1 MIKAVIFDLDGTLC
15 NTLADLTAAVNEAIS
30 PYSSEKKSEAEVCS
44 MIGDG
49 IPMLLSRALG
59 DAADERQK
67 EKAYKTFKKYYSEH
81 LTDNTYAYDGI
92 EQTLSALKEMKLRL
106 AVLTNKNQA
115 FAEEIV
121 KTLLPRK
128 FDVILGAK
136 PSMPKKPDPTGAF
149 FVARKLKVNT
159 DECVIVGD
167 SANDIN
173 TASNCGAVSIGVPW
187 GFRSV
192 DELRA
197 NHARFIAAE
206 PSEIAEIIKRIN
218 G

>member
-15 NTLADLTAAVNEAIS
+15 NTLADLTAAVNEAITHFS
-30 PYSSEKKSEAEVCS
+30 CEPKDEATVCG

-49 IPMLLSRALG
+49 IPVLLDRALG
-59 DAADERQK
+59 MKSSEKDK
-67 EKAYKTFKKYYSEH
+67 EKAYKIFKKYYSEH
-81 LTDNTYAYDGI
+81 LTDKSYVYDGI
-92 EQTLSALKEMKLRL
+92 EQTLAELKNMKLRL
-106 AVLTNKNQA
+106 AVLTNKNHS

-128 FDVILGAK
+128 FDVIIGLK
-136 PSMPKKPDPTGAF
+136 PSIPRKPDPTGAF
-149 FVARKLKVNT
+149 FVAKKLKVNT

-167 SANDIN
+167 SANDVN

-197 NHARFIAAE
+197 NHARFIASEPAE
-206 PSEIAEIIKRIN
+206 IVEIIKRIN